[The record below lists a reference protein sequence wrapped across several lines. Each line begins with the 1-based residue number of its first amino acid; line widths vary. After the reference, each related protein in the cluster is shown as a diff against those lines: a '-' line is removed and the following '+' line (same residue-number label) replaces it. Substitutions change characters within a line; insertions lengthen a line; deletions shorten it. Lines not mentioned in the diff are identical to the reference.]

1 MAVGD
6 IVNGIQAGGDFTFQP
21 AGSNVICITSFGSWS
36 NSSQLANGTIVAYM
50 KQSLSGT
57 TMSATANKL
66 WALGFG
72 GSIPLGASGCK
83 NHCLTRGPLPPVED
97 SSSR

>member
-6 IVNGIQAGGDFTFQP
+6 IVNGIQAGGDFAFQP

-66 WALGFG
+66 FINNTNYLIILTDTN
-72 GSIPLGASGCK
+72 GSHYTG
-83 NHCLTRGPLPPVED
+83 VQVQ
-97 SSSR
+97 